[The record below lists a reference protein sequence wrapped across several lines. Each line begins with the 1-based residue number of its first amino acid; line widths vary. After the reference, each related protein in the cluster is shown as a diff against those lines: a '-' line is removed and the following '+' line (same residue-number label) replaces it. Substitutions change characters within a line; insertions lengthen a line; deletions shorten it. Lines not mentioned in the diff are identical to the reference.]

1 MEIRIKSILINNLA
15 DQKILE
21 TLAHRINT
29 SDEHY
34 PEDDKELLEII
45 ENIYEYMGTILGRN
59 GGIIHE

>member
-1 MEIRIKSILINNLA
+1 MEIRVKSILINNLA

-34 PEDDKELLEII
+34 PEDDKELLELI
-45 ENIYEYMGTILGRN
+45 ENTYEYMGTILRHN
-59 GGIIHE
+59 GGNIHE